1 MLHPFLGL
9 SPTVPESAFIAPS
22 ADVIGDV
29 ILGESCSVWFNATI
43 RGDVNWIR
51 IGARTNVQDNAVV
64 HVTHKTS
71 PTRIGED
78 VTIGHSAIVHGC
90 TIGDRVLVGI
100 GSVIL
105 DHAEIGE
112 DSLIGA
118 KAMVTGGIKIPARSL
133 VLGSPARVVR
143 ELTDAEVAKVAYYAA
158 NYVRYARLF
167 RGEETPDTNPYY
179 DRESAPGL

>member
-1 MLHPFLGL
+1 
-9 SPTVPESAFIAPS
+9 
-22 ADVIGDV
+22 
-29 ILGESCSVWFNATI
+29 
-43 RGDVNWIR
+43 
-51 IGARTNVQDNAVV
+51 
-64 HVTHKTS
+64 TS

-118 KAMVTGGIKIPARSL
+118 KAMVTGGIKIPPRSL

-158 NYVRYARLF
+158 NYVRYARIF